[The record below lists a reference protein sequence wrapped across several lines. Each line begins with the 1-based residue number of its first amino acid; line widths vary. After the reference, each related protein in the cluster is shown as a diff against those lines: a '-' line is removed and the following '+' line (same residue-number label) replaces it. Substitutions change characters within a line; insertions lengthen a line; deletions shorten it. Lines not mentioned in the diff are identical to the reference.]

1 MELVII
7 ALAFWG
13 ICEAIK
19 AGIRKSQ
26 EKARQE
32 QMERIKHEQE
42 AQRAMLIKAQYD
54 ERERARQM
62 ALLER
67 EQIRQAKEQKRMQK
81 EQDRQAKQIAKHD
94 EMLMKLD
101 IRLASAENEIAFNRE
116 QRERLFKVLKAEQE
130 KQRETQKD
138 SDAWMKHE
146 RKIIAL
152 ENQIHT
158 AQKKIDKAQADK
170 YFCKQKMSA

>member
-13 ICEAIK
+13 ICAAVRAVVAKQKEK
-19 AGIRKSQ
+19 MRK
-26 EKARQE
+26 E
-32 QMERIKHEQE
+32 QIERIKREQAE
-42 AQRAMLIKAQYD
+42 QRAMLIKAQHD
-54 ERERARQM
+54 ERERVRQM

-67 EQIRQAKEQKRMQK
+67 EQARQAK
-81 EQDRQAKQIAKHD
+81 EQDRQAAQIAKHD

-116 QRERLFKVLKAEQE
+116 QRERLFKLLNAEQE
-130 KQRETQKD
+130 KQSQTQKD

-158 AQKKIDKAQADK
+158 AQKRIDKAQADK
-170 YFCKQKMSA
+170 YFCEKKMSA